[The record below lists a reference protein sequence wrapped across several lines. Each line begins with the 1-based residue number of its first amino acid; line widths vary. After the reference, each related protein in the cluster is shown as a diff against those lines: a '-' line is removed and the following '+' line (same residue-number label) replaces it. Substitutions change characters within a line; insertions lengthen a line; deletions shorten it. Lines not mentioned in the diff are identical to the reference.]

1 MSCKQLL
8 KQQSFN
14 VPKCPVYQNVDALP
28 HTDPADIQKNLIAQ
42 LTSSVRW
49 TKSVQNMIADGAE
62 EFYRVW
68 SW

>member
-1 MSCKQLL
+1 M
-8 KQQSFN
+8 
-14 VPKCPVYQNVDALP
+14 P

-62 EFYRVW
+62 EFIECGPGKALQGMIGRIDKNVNVH
-68 SW
+68 SVA